1 MKLKAVMYHYVRNT
15 EETPYKCIH
24 AVREDNFIQQVN
36 FLKANYE
43 MATSESIKDFL
54 IGKYKPKKDMAVL
67 TFDDGLKEHGIFV
80 TEVLAKHGIQGQFF
94 VPTACITEG
103 YVLPV
108 HKNHFLLA
116 SLNFS
121 YYQERVIEVLKENY
135 PDTSIEVDDQRAA
148 RTYRWDSKEVAR
160 FKYLLNYQ
168 LPKPVR
174 NHILKIIFEQ
184 ELGRET
190 DFAKSLYL
198 SWEEIKEMQR
208 KGMTIGGH
216 SHRHDVLSSLSNE
229 EQTLEL
235 ATCLELLNKNI
246 VNQSIFPFSYPF
258 GKMSTF
264 NEHTI
269 DCLKK
274 HHVQYAYS
282 TVIGDSISST
292 NPFILKRI
300 DPKDLEITKKY

>member
-1 MKLKAVMYHYVRNT
+1 MKLKAVMYHYVRNP
-15 EETPYKCIH
+15 EETLYKGIH
-24 AVREDNFIQQVN
+24 AVREDKFIQQVN
-36 FLKANYE
+36 FLRANYE

-54 IGKYKPKKDMAVL
+54 LGNYQPKKDMAVL

-80 TEVLAKHGIQGQFF
+80 TEVLAKYGIQGQFF
-94 VPTACITEG
+94 IPTACITEG

-121 YYQERVIEVLKENY
+121 YYKKRFIEVLKENY
-135 PDTSIEVDDQRAA
+135 QDTLIEVDDQRAV
-148 RTYRWDSKEVAR
+148 RTYRWDTKEVAT

-168 LPKPVR
+168 LPQPVR
-174 NHILKIIFEQ
+174 HHVLKIIFEQ

-190 DFAKSLYL
+190 DFANSLYL

-235 ATCLELLNKNI
+235 TTCLELLNRNI
-246 VNQSIFPFSYPF
+246 ANHTIFPFSYPY

-269 DCLKK
+269 ACLKK
-274 HHVQYAYS
+274 HHVHYAYS

-300 DPKDLEITKKY
+300 DPKDLKITKKD